1 LIERAGPGATKRFS
15 EVVGIAALLETA
27 GEGLTAGKC
36 CAWQESVQKMKKQ
49 QRADPR
55 ILLITPLKPQL
66 VLAST
71 SAFLDK
77 P

>member
-1 LIERAGPGATKRFS
+1 LIERADPEVAKRFS

-27 GEGLTAGKC
+27 GEGLTAGTC
-36 CAWQESVQKMKKQ
+36 CAWQESAEKKTKQ
-49 QRADPR
+49 PRADPR
-55 ILLITPLKPQL
+55 ILLITPLKPQA